1 LHKVHNALRSD
12 VTVHDQAEG
21 EYLRQLFP
29 GGPSDLMRDGI
40 GRGFSFGIGK
50 LLFGCALKSDRLV
63 VQGQFFRRFASR
75 GPVDSNGP
83 R

>member
-12 VTVHDQAEG
+12 VWVHDQAEG

-29 GGPSDLMRDGI
+29 GGPPDLVRDGI
-40 GRGFSFGIGK
+40 GRGFSFEIRK
-50 LLFGCALKSDRLV
+50 LLLSCAFKSARLV
-63 VQGQFFRRFASR
+63 VQGQFFRRFASWWT
-75 GPVDSNGP
+75 VDSNGP